1 VRLAQAAFHSRSARH
16 TVGMFPTPQP
26 DIVLLDELAR
36 RLRLPKS
43 FLQRETRAG
52 RIPSLRAGNRRVF
65 NPDAVRQALAE
76 QAAHGGEGVSD
87 D

>member
-1 VRLAQAAFHSRSARH
+1 MLFVVEVAA
-16 TVGMFPTPQP
+16 TLCGMQNANSTS

-43 FLQRETRAG
+43 FLERETRAG

-65 NPDAVRQALAE
+65 NPEAVQRALAE
-76 QAAHGGEGVSD
+76 QAARGGEAVSLD
-87 D
+87 